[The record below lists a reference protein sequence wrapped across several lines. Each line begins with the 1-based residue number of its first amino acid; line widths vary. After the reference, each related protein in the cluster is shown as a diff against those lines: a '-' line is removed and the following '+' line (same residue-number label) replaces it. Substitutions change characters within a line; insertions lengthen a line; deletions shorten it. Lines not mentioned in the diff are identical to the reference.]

1 MMEVEHRLEKIRNEI
16 ENKRISLNQLILRDI
31 NEDEILRFSV
41 ELDKLIVKYYD
52 IKLDRQRADS

>member
-16 ENKRISLNQLILRDI
+16 ENRRISLNQLVLKDI
-31 NEDEILRFSV
+31 SEDEILRFSV